1 MPLYRRSGSSHPP
14 GRAESRTGALVLL
27 SVLTV
32 CSCSRFDSRPARAA
46 ERERLTVVVSIVPQ
60 AWLVRQ
66 IAGDVEVVTLVG
78 PGESPHTFQPSDAQV
93 SRLLRADLFFCI
105 GVSFERGPWF
115 DAVAAPGQL
124 AIVDMRRAIKLRRM
138 PGHAHG
144 DEGAGPDDVATG
156 QHHFEPDPHIWLSPR
171 LLKTQARTVA
181 DALIEVDPS
190 NKTRY
195 EAGLEEVQRRLD
207 EVSRTIRDKLARHSG
222 KAFLVFH
229 PAWGY
234 FAQEFGL
241 RQIAV
246 EPEGKAPADFELT
259 RLQRQARAEGIRI
272 LFAQPQIAGRGA
284 RAVAAAIGGRVQPLD
299 PLAPDIPE
307 NLLHFAEMLA
317 ASFE

>member
-1 MPLYRRSGSSHPP
+1 MPLYRRSGSCLSP
-14 GRAESRTGALVLL
+14 GSTGSFVLL
-27 SVLTV
+27 SALTV
-32 CSCSRFDSRPARAA
+32 CACWRLDSSPARAA
-46 ERERLTVVVSIVPQ
+46 ESERLTVVVSIVPQ

-93 SRLLRADLFFCI
+93 SRLMRADLFFRI

-115 DAVAAPGQL
+115 DALAAPGKPP
-124 AIVDMRRAIKLRRM
+124 IVDMRRGIKLRRM
-138 PGHAHG
+138 VGHTHG
-144 DEGAGPDDVATG
+144 FEGAGRDDVPTG
-156 QHHFEPDPHIWLSPR
+156 PYHVEPDPHIWLSPR
-171 LLKTQARTVA
+171 LLKTQARTVT

-190 NKTRY
+190 RKTQY
-195 EAGLEEVQRRLD
+195 EARLEEVERRLD
-207 EVSRTIRDKLARHSG
+207 EVSRTIRGKLGRHAS

-234 FAQEFGL
+234 FAQDFGL

-246 EPEGKAPADFELT
+246 EPEGKAPTDFELT

-272 LFAQPQIAGRGA
+272 LFAQPRIAGRSA
-284 RAVAAAIGGRVQPLD
+284 RAVAAAIGGRVEPLD
-299 PLAPDIPE
+299 PLAPDIPK